1 MKRIYIIFIILILF
15 SVSCGKQEF
24 VSEPDE
30 TVPVETLVPRED
42 IPLTRAQ
49 TDYINKGGNTFALN
63 LFKAVAKEEDVVI
76 SPLGV
81 TFALG
86 MADNGAYENTNTKAE
101 IERVLGYEEDSV
113 DGLNS
118 FCGTMMGNSVKI
130 DPSTRIA
137 FANAAVFNSH
147 VISPT
152 FGYRPPRKEFI
163 NVVEANYD
171 ASILTNDF
179 ENDDVKNI
187 VNSWCDKKTDG
198 MIPGFLKDQPD
209 ANSYVLF
216 LNALYF
222 KGIWSSQF
230 KKSDTK
236 KEDFRNISNKKVTV
250 NMMRQEAYFNY
261 GGINGLC
268 SAVCLPYGN
277 QAYRMIL
284 LLPLKG
290 QTIGSLKEAL
300 DIDKWNDIN
309 TSLHREKVNV
319 KIPSFEIEY
328 YSSLKQSLQTLGIY
342 EAFNPLYA
350 HFELMCERGG
360 VWIDDVVQKAKII
373 VDEQGSEAAAIT
385 EVKFGTYTGT
395 SGGSNQTVEFHADR
409 PFIYAITEV
418 STGAIFFI
426 GQYTGK

>member
-15 SVSCGKQEF
+15 SVSCGKQEPVF
-24 VSEPDE
+24 EPDE
-30 TVPVETLVPRED
+30 TIPVEDLIPRED
-42 IPLTRAQ
+42 IFLTRTQA
-49 TDYINKGGNTFALN
+49 DYVNNGGITFALN
-63 LFKAVAKEEDVVI
+63 LFKEVAKDETVVI

-86 MADNGAYENTNTKAE
+86 MVDNGASENTNTKAE

-113 DGLNS
+113 KGLNS
-118 FCGTMMGNSVKI
+118 YCETMMEKSLK
-130 DPSTRIA
+130 TY
-137 FANAAVFNSH
+137 F
-147 VISPT
+147 
-152 FGYRPPRKEFI
+152 
-163 NVVEANYD
+163 D
-171 ASILTNDF
+171 ASIFTMNF
-179 ENDDVKNI
+179 RYDDVKGM
-187 VNSWCDKKTDG
+187 VNAWCEKKTDG
-198 MIPGFLKDQPD
+198 MIPSFLKDKP
-209 ANSYVLF
+209 AVNSYALF

-236 KEDFRNISNKKVTV
+236 KEYFRNISGEKVTV
-250 NMMRQEAYFNY
+250 SMMRQEGYFNY

-268 SAVCLPYGN
+268 TAVCLPYGN

-300 DIDKWNDIN
+300 DLDKWNEIN
-309 TSLHREKVNV
+309 NSLNREKVDV
-319 KIPSFEIEY
+319 KIPSFEVQSESY
-328 YSSLKQSLQTLGIY
+328 LKGNLQTLGIH
-342 EAFNPLYA
+342 EAFNPLCA
-350 HFELMCERGG
+350 HFELMCEGG
-360 VWIDDVVQKAKII
+360 DVWVEDVFQKAKIK

-385 EVKFGTYTGT
+385 EVKIAMY
-395 SGGSNQTVEFHADR
+395 GGIPGNEQAIEFHADR

>member
-49 TDYINKGGNTFALN
+49 ADYVNNGGITFALN
-63 LFKAVAKEEDVVI
+63 LFKEVAKDETVVI

-86 MADNGAYENTNTKAE
+86 MVDNGASENTNTKAE

-113 DGLNS
+113 KGLNS
-118 FCGTMMGNSVKI
+118 YCETMMEKSLKI
-130 DPSTRIA
+130 DPSTRLS
-137 FANAAVFNSH
+137 FANAAVFNS
-147 VISPT
+147 
-152 FGYRPPRKEFI
+152 GKEDYPDPGKDFI
-163 NVVEANYD
+163 NVIETYFD
-171 ASILTNDF
+171 ASIFTMNF
-179 ENDDVKNI
+179 RYDDVKGM
-187 VNSWCDKKTDG
+187 VNAWCEKKTDG
-198 MIPGFLKDQPD
+198 MIPSFLKDKP
-209 ANSYVLF
+209 AVNSYALF

-236 KEDFRNISNKKVTV
+236 KEYFRNISGEKVTV
-250 NMMRQEAYFNY
+250 SMMRQEGYFNY

-268 SAVCLPYGN
+268 TAVCLPYGN

-300 DIDKWNDIN
+300 DLDKWNEIN

-319 KIPSFEIEY
+319 KIPSFEVQSESY
-328 YSSLKQSLQTLGIY
+328 LKGNLQTLGIH
-342 EAFNPLYA
+342 EAFNPLCA
-350 HFELMCERGG
+350 HFELMCEGG
-360 VWIDDVVQKAKII
+360 DVWVEDVFQKAKIK

-385 EVKFGTYTGT
+385 EVKIAMY
-395 SGGSNQTVEFHADR
+395 GGIPGNEQAIEFHADR